1 LEDVVQHNKK
11 IVSNV
16 KTHEGG
22 KAKKITPL
30 QELIRTSLACMLWE
44 DTFYEDG
51 KLVADRISTLSHKV
65 KANDLSM
72 LAIVARKNYK
82 LRHVPMWLTR
92 HLVNHPNVE
101 DRAII
106 ANTIYNIIDRADE
119 IPEFLSLYWKD
130 GKKPIAAQVK
140 KGLAKAFTKFD
151 EYQLAKYNRDK
162 AIKLRD
168 VLFMVH
174 AKPETKAQE
183 ILWKKLIND
192 ELSVPDTW
200 EVALSSGK
208 ETKSQAFTR
217 LINTKKL
224 PAMATIKNIRLMEQS
239 GVSKDLIR
247 QAIRDMKT
255 NKILPFR
262 YVTAARYNP
271 TYEDVLEESML
282 ECLKDVEKLPGK
294 TVLLIDVSGSM
305 SAPISQK
312 SDMQRLDAANG
323 LAILAREICSEVS
336 VYSFS
341 DKAVAVAPR
350 RGFALR
356 DAINKS
362 QHHGC
367 TYLSQAIQSVNNK
380 EKYDRIIVF
389 TDEQSHDGISTPNGK
404 GYCINVSSNQNGVA
418 YGNNWVNV
426 TGFSEHTL
434 KYIQAYENEGF

>member
-1 LEDVVQHNKK
+1 MQHNKR
-11 IVSNV
+11 IISNV

-30 QELIRTSLACMLWE
+30 QELIRSSLACMLWE

-51 KLVADRISTLSHKV
+51 QSIGNRIASLSHKV
-65 KANDLSM
+65 NAEDLSA
-72 LAIVARKNYK
+72 LAITARKDYK
-82 LRHVPMWLTR
+82 LRHVPMWLAR
-92 HLVNHPNVE
+92 NLVTHPKVK
-101 DRAII
+101 DRSLIGE
-106 ANTIYNIIDRADE
+106 TIYNVVDRADE

-151 EYQLAKYNRDK
+151 EYQLAKYNREK
-162 AIKLRD
+162 AVKLRD

-183 ILWKKLIND
+183 VLWKKLVND
-192 ELSVPDTW
+192 ELAIPDTW

-247 QAIRDMKT
+247 QAVRNMKADR
-255 NKILPFR
+255 ILPFR

-282 ECLKDVEKLPGK
+282 ECLKGAEKLPGK
-294 TVLLIDVSGSM
+294 TVLLVDISGSM
-305 SAPISQK
+305 SSPISQK

-341 DKAVAVAPR
+341 DKTVAVPPR

-362 QHHGC
+362 QSHGC
-367 TYLSQAIQSVNNK
+367 TYLAQAINYINGK

-389 TDEQSHDGISTPNGK
+389 TDEQSHDGIATLKGR